1 MKTATETKTD
11 DDGGE
16 SALLPS
22 VFTSPSLL
30 TSTTFA
36 AATSATA
43 TKLGDDSLSRLY
55 PIIVAPQQRIID
67 SLKRILPSLQDTV
80 RVRALNRLAW
90 LHRTFDSK
98 QGLNYGHEALRRAEE
113 LKFYAGW
120 AQAANYT
127 GVLERNV
134 GNYADAMEL
143 FYTAKRL
150 AEEHSIALELGYAYN
165 NIGDIHRLQ
174 EKYTESLENLVRAW
188 AIFTQ
193 LRDKSGMA
201 YSALRIGEVYQFQQR
216 YDSAMA
222 YFQRSLTLREQLQ
235 DTSQILSASLRLAQV
250 YRAQG
255 RSAEVIAMADRV
267 GLLSA
272 RNKDVLLSA
281 EASITI
287 AQACLDEER
296 YAQAISF
303 GKHGLERA
311 QMLDAKQAIQ
321 SAAAVLHQAFAALGE
336 YKQAYEYEKIYVE
349 QERIL
354 RNQDAM
360 RSVEQAR
367 VRYELAKKQ
376 IQVEQEQTNRRFVTL
391 AAVIV
396 GTLLGA
402 FVVVLLVNARRQR
415 QINTRLQ
422 QRNDE
427 IVRQQAL
434 LERQS
439 EEIAANNDAL
449 ERQNAELS
457 TAKNQAEAANR
468 TKGEF
473 LAMMS
478 HEVRTPL
485 NVILGFTEA
494 LKMHISDQMLN
505 EYLSRIS
512 TAGQNLLT
520 ILNDILELS
529 KLEFGQITLRR
540 DPVLLEMLCKDVK
553 RMFAHTAQ
561 EKGLEF
567 SVQAAPELPETLV
580 IDAVR
585 LRQAL
590 FNIVGNAVKFTERG
604 FVHVTLEV
612 ASNLATAHGSKA
624 SVRSGSLDLAIRVA
638 DSGIGISEEQQQRIF
653 APFTQQDSS
662 DTRKYGGVGLGLT
675 IAHRLVEQ
683 MNGSITVESSIG
695 KGSTFIVLLRDVEVA
710 QRGLL

>member
-1 MKTATETKTD
+1 MLCGLPASD
-11 DDGGE
+11 DP
-16 SALLPS
+16 LFTTLPLA
-22 VFTSPSLL
+22 SL
-30 TSTTFA
+30 
-36 AATSATA
+36 ATSATISN
-43 TKLGDDSLSRLY
+43 TTTSNKTTDSLSRLY
-55 PIIVAPQQRIID
+55 PVIVPPQQRVVD
-67 SLKRILPSLQDTV
+67 SLKALLRTV
-80 RVRALNRLAW
+80 REISPDTSLVRVLNRLAW

-98 QGLNYGHEALRRAEE
+98 QGLSYGHEALRHAQE

-134 GNYADAMEL
+134 GNYAEAMEL

-150 AEEHSIALELGYAYN
+150 AEEHALPLELGYAYN

-174 EKYTESLENLVRAW
+174 EKFTESLENLVRAW
-188 AIFTQ
+188 SLFAR
-193 LRDKSGMA
+193 LKDKAGMA

-216 YDSAMA
+216 YDSATA
-222 YFQRSLTLREQLQ
+222 YFQRSLALREQLN
-235 DTSQILSASLRLAQV
+235 DSSQILSASLRLAQV

-267 GLLSA
+267 GILST
-272 RNKDVLLSA
+272 RIKDVLLSA

-287 AQACLDEER
+287 AQAYLDEER
-296 YAQAISF
+296 FQQAITF
-303 GKHGLERA
+303 ARLGLERA
-311 QMLDAKQAIQ
+311 QTLDAKQAVQ

-336 YKQAYEYEKIYVE
+336 YKQAYEYQKIYVE

-354 RNQDAM
+354 RNQYTM

-367 VRYELAKKQ
+367 VRYELSKKQ
-376 IQVEQEQTNRRFVTL
+376 LQVEQEQKNRRLITYA
-391 AAVIV
+391 AAVV
-396 GTLLGA
+396 GVLLGA

-415 QINTRLQ
+415 LINKHLQ

-427 IVRQQAL
+427 IVRQQGL

-439 EEIAANNDAL
+439 EEIVATNSML

-457 TAKNQAEAANR
+457 IAKTQAEAANR

-494 LKMHISDQMLN
+494 LKMHMSDATLQ
-505 EYLSRIS
+505 EYLTRIS

-529 KLEFGQITLRR
+529 KLEYGAKRSSVALRR
-540 DPVLLEMLCKDVK
+540 DPVLISMLCSDIK

-567 SVQAAPELPETLV
+567 TVKAAPAVPEALM
-580 IDAVR
+580 IDTVR

-604 FVHVTLEV
+604 FVKVVFDVYLSHKEGG
-612 ASNLATAHGSKA
+612 GSEPVHA
-624 SVRSGSLDLAIRVA
+624 IELMIRVE
-638 DSGIGISEEQQQRIF
+638 DSGIGISAEQQQHIF

-662 DTRKYGGVGLGLT
+662 DTRRYGGVGLGLT

-683 MNGSITVESSIG
+683 MNGYIEVESAFG
-695 KGSTFIVLLRDVEVA
+695 KGSTFKILLHSVEVA
-710 QRGLL
+710 QRAI